1 MARLGREREAL
12 RHEGR
17 ALEVRQ
23 AQMAQAQQLMAD
35 EFAEMEALVRREEP
49 YGGAVV
55 RLARER
61 HEAEESV
68 APLRLRLR
76 HADEE
81 AEALRRDLARLRARN
96 DALHER
102 ERRRKQGEPAWSGSA
117 AAEPTGAPSPQPWIG
132 QMQL

>member
-1 MARLGREREAL
+1 
-12 RHEGR
+12 
-17 ALEVRQ
+17 
-23 AQMAQAQQLMAD
+23 MAQAQQLMAD

-81 AEALRRDLARLRARN
+81 VGEPRAGKGEAADGEDVVAA
-96 DALHER
+96 
-102 ERRRKQGEPAWSGSA
+102 RRREAECRRVEVAERHGRA
-117 AAEPTGAPSPQPWIG
+117 ALVGAVEAG
-132 QMQL
+132 GGGGDAGA